1 MRDIWYIKDNKRTK
15 EINKKEIVDNQFRKN
30 LRKGGTDHQKDNIVS
45 FIKFIFINETRTKP
59 RSLKTAY

>member
-1 MRDIWYIKDNKRTK
+1 MKHIWYIKDNKRTK
-15 EINKKEIVDNQFRKN
+15 EIVDHQFQKN
-30 LRKGGTDHQKDNIVS
+30 LRKGGTDRQKDNIVS